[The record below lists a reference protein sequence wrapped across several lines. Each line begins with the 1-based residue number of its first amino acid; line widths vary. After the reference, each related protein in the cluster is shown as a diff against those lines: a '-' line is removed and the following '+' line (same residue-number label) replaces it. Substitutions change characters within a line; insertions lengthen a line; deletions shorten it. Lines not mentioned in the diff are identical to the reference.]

1 MEVFRLRA
9 NALKTPTGGG
19 FYGHGSNKQ
28 RKSMRMQKTIHREQS
43 GEYSPNSS
51 YTTQL
56 LIPPDI
62 APSPSY
68 DDISINSTDLRNL
81 LWNDGGKRQNT
92 YELLKHQQRSV
103 VSLLPP
109 SANDDGKD
117 MLASSFVLPRIG
129 FDSRERTRPLT
140 RELQTQTKKRILL
153 REYLPTV
160 KDHKIWRTE
169 KCDPFLYDIKT
180 ALLQNKPANIEEYLI
195 AYCEA
200 KLAGNPV
207 PETHKG
213 HSGGDGCMDPPL
225 IRIQSPPQSAKR
237 LHSAQTT
244 YDLEGL
250 PVSQLPSPQL
260 TKPYSNLNLSGFDDS
275 RAITPASVV

>member
-28 RKSMRMQKTIHREQS
+28 RKTLRMQKSIHRDQS
-43 GEYSPNSS
+43 EYSPNSS

-56 LIPPDI
+56 LIPNDV

-68 DDISINSTDLRNL
+68 DDISINSSDLRNL
-81 LWNDGGKRQNT
+81 LWSDGGRRQNT
-92 YELLKHQQRSV
+92 YELLKHQQQRST
-103 VSLLPP
+103 VSLVPP
-109 SANDDGKD
+109 SINDDGKD
-117 MLASSFVLPRIG
+117 MLATSFVLPRIG
-129 FDSRERTRPLT
+129 FDSRGSRPLT
-140 RELQTQTKKRILL
+140 RELTTQTKKRILL

-213 HSGGDGCMDPPL
+213 HSGGDGTMDAPL
-225 IRIQSPPQSAKR
+225 IRVQSPLQPPR
-237 LHSAQTT
+237 RIHSAQPA
-244 YDLEGL
+244 YDYDTL
-250 PVSQLPSPQL
+250 PMTQLPSPQL